1 MKYCD
6 SAYFGG
12 ITQTIWTQSS
22 SACNTIITPMFST
35 HLKLKQCKHRTQ
47 ELKKHLESKISTT
60 VSFSRKSVMG
70 KERLWAIGQA
80 AQGSPL
86 NCEGGIPQRRD
97 AKPAHRTL
105 LCRQEGKSAGER
117 VGKRMFPD

>member
-1 MKYCD
+1 MQ
-6 SAYFGG
+6 
-12 ITQTIWTQSS
+12 TQ
-22 SACNTIITPMFST
+22 NTGTKETFRIPNFHHS
-35 HLKLKQCKHRTQ
+35 LL
-47 ELKKHLESKISTT
+47 
-60 VSFSRKSVMG
+60 FPKSVMG

-80 AQGSPL
+80 AEGSPL
-86 NCEGGIPQRRD
+86 NFEGGIPQRRD